1 MTVRKLIFI
10 FVQGRTASIDV
21 EISTSVLL
29 SGMALDG
36 VHSFLSLLRIA
47 TNHQTTVYRFSDMH
61 LFVLFLVFFVVIIV
75 MDKFEAKCLIR
86 KHLTII

>member
-10 FVQGRTASIDV
+10 YVQGRTASIDV

-61 LFVLFLVFFVVIIV
+61 LFVLFLDLFLLLLLWTNLKQIV
-75 MDKFEAKCLIR
+75 
-86 KHLTII
+86 

>member
-10 FVQGRTASIDV
+10 YVQGRTASIDV

-61 LFVLFLVFFVVIIV
+61 LFVLFLDLF
-75 MDKFEAKCLIR
+75 L
-86 KHLTII
+86 LLLL